1 MPKKLV
7 LLGGGHAHLHVLAH
21 LSDYLTTDIQVTLIS
36 PRTFWYSGMGPG
48 MLGGFYSRADATV
61 DMEKLVSRAGA
72 DFIDA
77 MAESF
82 DPPAGRVRLTD
93 GRTVHFDVLSLNLGS
108 GINQRAIPGY
118 EYATTVKPVSNLHR
132 LHEQLDMVRPKQL
145 SVVVIGGG
153 LAGIEIAGNLAMLLT
168 RIKTDWN
175 CILLAGRRGLAAG
188 LPQRFVRQAERELTR
203 LGVTVMA
210 EVSAIDISPESVLLD
225 SDERLESQLTI
236 LATGVQP
243 PEIVADSGV
252 TVDSDGA
259 MVVTPTLQSVS
270 HPNIFGGGDCIS
282 LMGRN
287 LARTG
292 VYAVRQGPILRHNLR
307 AFFAGTPMRHFR
319 PQKQF
324 LLIANLGNRRAL
336 GSWRGFTFG
345 GKKTLWLKQYLDR
358 KFMAGYQ
365 GSG

>member
-21 LSDYLTTDIQVTLIS
+21 LSDYIFTDIQVTLIS

-61 DMEKLVSRAGA
+61 DLGKLVSRAGA
-72 DFIDA
+72 DLIDG

-82 DPPAGRVRLTD
+82 NPLTAQVRLTD
-93 GRTVHFDVLSLNLGS
+93 GRTVHFDALSLNLGS
-108 GINQRAIPGY
+108 GIIQGAIPGH

-145 SVVVIGGG
+145 AVVVIGGG
-153 LAGIEIAGNLAMLLT
+153 LAGIETAANLAKLLT
-168 RIKTDWN
+168 KIKTDWT
-175 CILLAGRRGLAAG
+175 CILLAGGRGLAAG
-188 LPQRFVRQAERELTR
+188 FPRRFVRQAERELMR
-203 LGVTVMA
+203 LGITVMA
-210 EVSAIDISPESVLLD
+210 EVSAIDVSPESVLLD

-243 PEIVADSGV
+243 PQIVADSGV
-252 TVDSDGA
+252 TVDSSGA

-270 HPNIFGGGDCIS
+270 HPNIFGGGDCIT
-282 LMGRN
+282 LMNRK
-287 LARTG
+287 LAKAG

-307 AFFAGTPMRHFR
+307 AFFSGTPMRHFR
-319 PQKQF
+319 PQKKF
-324 LLIANLGNRRAL
+324 LLIASLGGQRAL
-336 GSWRGFTFG
+336 GSWGGLTFG
-345 GKKTLWLKQYLDR
+345 GKKALWLKHYLDR
-358 KFMAGYQ
+358 KFMERYQ
-365 GSG
+365 DR